1 MTLPKPWSLEG
12 AASRGTPFVAGFWL
26 GTRPIM
32 LAAPPARE
40 AQASQVRAATCC
52 RLLPRVQVLV
62 GTTSIST
69 DTITYIQGSCN
80 LTHEHS
86 LDQGAGGVVCIGCHS
101 CPCGVP
107 PRHEVLPCQC
117 PRASC
122 DRGGHRGPAI
132 DCQIAVVGI
141 GVAAVGTVSF
151 SSNSGDGGDR
161 SNAAGNLHKSTCL
174 PLDVGCQTGQR
185 QAAEVKTRK
194 NLAGAATKA
203 MSSGCCTVCGSL
215 MSLAVLEPD
224 GSRSWCWHYMPEG
237 STVSCGHCQGQ
248 TGTRRCR

>member
-1 MTLPKPWSLEG
+1 M
-12 AASRGTPFVAGFWL
+12 
-26 GTRPIM
+26 
-32 LAAPPARE
+32 
-40 AQASQVRAATCC
+40 RAATCC

-69 DTITYIQGSCN
+69 DTITYIQGNCHN

-86 LDQGAGGVVCIGCHS
+86 LDQGAGGVECIGCHS

-117 PRASC
+117 SRASC

-151 SSNSGDGGDR
+151 NSDSGDGGNN
-161 SNAAGNLHKSTCL
+161 SIATGSCTNVHAFLWMLAAI
-174 PLDVGCQTGQR
+174 QRQR
-185 QAAEVKTRK
+185 QAAEAKTQK
-194 NLAGAATKA
+194 NHAGAAPKA
-203 MSSGCCTVCGSL
+203 KSSGCCTVCGSL
-215 MSLAVLEPD
+215 MSLIMHEPD
-224 GSRSWCWHYMPEG
+224 GSPCCCWHYIAARLGCELSPPAALRAEG
-237 STVSCGHCQGQ
+237 STV
-248 TGTRRCR
+248 